1 MLARKIAG
9 VLKGLTSK
17 MFLAKLGAIWGEKL
31 VDQASSGGRFSVRTA
46 SQVDAD
52 KNWKMTLFLLEVGL
66 DRYPFDCL
74 QCKVDKTLSM
84 KN

>member
-17 MFLAKLGAIWGEKL
+17 MFLAKLGSIWGEKL
-31 VDQASSGGRFSVRTA
+31 VQDDQAKSGGRFSVRSA
-46 SQVDAD
+46 SPVDLD

-66 DRYPFDCL
+66 ER
-74 QCKVDKTLSM
+74 
-84 KN
+84 